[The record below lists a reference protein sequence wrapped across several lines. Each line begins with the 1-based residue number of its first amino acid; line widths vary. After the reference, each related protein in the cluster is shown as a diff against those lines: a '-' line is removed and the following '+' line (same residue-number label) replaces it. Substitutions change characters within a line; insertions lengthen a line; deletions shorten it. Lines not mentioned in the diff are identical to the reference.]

1 MTGPSAC
8 RPRMRQFATPSP
20 WPRRLRA
27 TSLPARTENLT
38 GGQSASPAPVREDSV
53 PRPEWSQRSWRF
65 RLGSVFG
72 HQYGDHLVSMA
83 AVDAEVFIQ
92 GERKLTTG
100 PLSSSTAPPLAGR
113 TLSGTPGLWLGPWV
127 ALSPCRPGRAP
138 NCSTIPERL
147 LYSPPALS
155 TWSS

>member
-8 RPRMRQFATPSP
+8 RLRMRQFATPTP

-38 GGQSASPAPVREDSV
+38 GGQSASPAPVREDAV

-83 AVDAEVFIQ
+83 SVDAKVFIQ
-92 GERKLTTG
+92 GERKLTNG
-100 PLSSSTAPPLAGR
+100 PVSSSTARSEEHTSELQSLR
-113 TLSGTPGLWLGPWV
+113 HL
-127 ALSPCRPGRAP
+127 
-138 NCSTIPERL
+138 
-147 LYSPPALS
+147 
-155 TWSS
+155 